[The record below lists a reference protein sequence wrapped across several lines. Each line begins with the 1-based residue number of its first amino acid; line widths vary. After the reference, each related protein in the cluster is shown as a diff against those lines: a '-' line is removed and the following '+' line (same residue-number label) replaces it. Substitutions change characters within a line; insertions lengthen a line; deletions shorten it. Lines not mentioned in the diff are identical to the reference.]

1 MSNIQFSVFTKP
13 WRHLSSFELGK
24 SVKEWGF
31 DGLEFPLREGYQVE
45 PQDAAKGLP
54 RLVKEMS
61 DFGLK
66 IFSVASSTDEA
77 IFAACAE
84 AQVPL
89 IRIMAPVDRKLGYLA
104 SESKLRSE
112 LEKLI
117 PLCEKYKV
125 KVGVQQ
131 HHGDNICD
139 STGLVRLLE
148 SLDPRHI
155 GAVWDAAHDALAGQQ
170 PEIGLPM
177 VKSHLFMV
185 NLKNVW
191 YMKTGVPKDTY
202 TEWTRYFTTGNCGL
216 ASWPRVADTL
226 KSIGY
231 QGVVCL
237 TAQYNSEEFIN
248 SYIQSDLKLA
258 KSLF

>member
-13 WRHLSSFELGK
+13 WRHLTISELGQ
-24 SVKEWGF
+24 SVKRWGF

-45 PQDAAKGLP
+45 PQDAEKGLP
-54 RLVKEMS
+54 RLVKELS
-61 DFGLK
+61 DYGLQ
-66 IFSVASSTDEA
+66 IFSVASSTDESV
-77 IFAACAE
+77 FAACAE
-84 AQVPL
+84 AKVPM
-89 IRIMAPVDRKLGYLA
+89 IRIMAPIDRKQGYLA
-104 SESKLRSE
+104 SESKLKFE

-117 PLCEKYKV
+117 PLCEKYQV

-131 HHGDNICD
+131 HHGDNVCD

-148 SLDPRHI
+148 SFDPRHV

-170 PEIGLPM
+170 PEIGLNM
-177 VKSHLFMV
+177 VKSHLLMV
-185 NLKNVW
+185 NLKNAYYV
-191 YMKTGVPKDTY
+191 KTGVPRANY
-202 TEWTRYFTTGNCGL
+202 TEWTRYFTTGDCGL

-226 KSIGY
+226 KNIGY

-237 TAQYNSEEFIN
+237 TAQYNSEEFIDT
-248 SYIQSDLKLA
+248 YIQQDLKLA